1 MKRKVF
7 NVQIM
12 TSIVSKETYLFEKQ
26 DGDEVR
32 RKKKKK
38 KTVKIKGIVER
49 DFFFFFCFLF
59 FDRTVERDLIKR

>member
-7 NVQIM
+7 NIQIM

-32 RKKKKK
+32 EK
-38 KTVKIKGIVER
+38 KTVKIKGA
-49 DFFFFFCFLF
+49 
-59 FDRTVERDLIKR
+59 VERDLIKR

>member
-7 NVQIM
+7 NIQIM

-32 RKKKKK
+32 GKKKS
-38 KTVKIKGIVER
+38 VKIKGA
-49 DFFFFFCFLF
+49 
-59 FDRTVERDLIKR
+59 VERDLIKR

>member
-7 NVQIM
+7 NIQIM

-32 RKKKKK
+32 GKKK
-38 KTVKIKGIVER
+38 ICE
-49 DFFFFFCFLF
+49 D
-59 FDRTVERDLIKR
+59 